1 MPLTDAQPSASALV
15 AHLYR
20 RAGFGARP
28 DQLAT
33 ATAAGYDATVDSL
46 VAGLTAPD
54 PTEDAMAAPT
64 LSPPPVAAL
73 RRGMDAV
80 ARRALQVQL
89 RQQFVEL
96 SAWWLARM
104 MATSNPLKEKLT
116 FLLHGHFPTAISK
129 VRFPLYM
136 YGQNQLFRT
145 QGSGDFDTLT
155 QAVATDPAM
164 LIWLDANSNKASNPN
179 ENFARELMERFTMG
193 IGTYTQNDVR
203 AAAYCFTG
211 WKLDLQTNAFAFDAA
226 EHSPA
231 PQTFLGSAGVNS
243 GQQVVDLATRSAA
256 SSRFIPSRFWS
267 YVAYPVAPSDRVV
280 SDLAPGY
287 AADRNI
293 GNLLAAIFRHPQFT
307 QAQSLHGLV
316 KQPTEYVVGALRAL
330 GVSAADVQARP
341 TELLPVF
348 EELGQV
354 LFDPPSVGGWPQN
367 GYWLSSSAALTR
379 WKFAHRLARAADISS
394 VADASPSS
402 RVGAAADMLTVS
414 EWSAGTAAALQ
425 RAAGDPPTLVT
436 LALVS
441 PEYVSN

>member
-1 MPLTDAQPSASALV
+1 V
-15 AHLYR
+15 
-20 RAGFGARP
+20 
-28 DQLAT
+28 
-33 ATAAGYDATVDSL
+33 
-46 VAGLTAPD
+46 
-54 PTEDAMAAPT
+54 E
-64 LSPPPVAAL
+64 
-73 RRGMDAV
+73 
-80 ARRALQVQL
+80 L

-96 SAWWLARM
+96 STWWLARM

-145 QGSGDFDTLT
+145 QGSGGFDTLT
-155 QAVATDPAM
+155 QALATDPAM
-164 LIWLDANSNKASNPN
+164 LIWLDANSNRAFNPN

-211 WKLDLQTNAFAFDAA
+211 WKLDLQTNAFAFDASQ
-226 EHSPA
+226 HSTV
-231 PQTFLGSAGVNS
+231 PQTFLGTSGVNS
-243 GQQVVDLATRSAA
+243 GQQVIDIVTHSEA
-256 SSRFIPSRFWS
+256 SSRFVPARFWS
-267 YVAYPVAPSDRVV
+267 YLAYPVGPSDPVV
-280 SDLAPGY
+280 SDLAPAY
-287 AADRNI
+287 AADHNV
-293 GNLLAAIFRHPQFT
+293 GNLLAAILRHPRFT
-307 QAQSLHGLV
+307 EASSLHGLV

-348 EELGQV
+348 EDLGQV

-367 GYWLSSSAALTR
+367 GYWLSSSAELTR
-379 WKFAHRLARAADISS
+379 WKFAHRLARAADISP
-394 VADASPSS
+394 VADASPSA

-414 EWSAGTAAALQ
+414 DWTVGTAAALQ
-425 RAAGDPPTLVT
+425 RAAGDPATLVT